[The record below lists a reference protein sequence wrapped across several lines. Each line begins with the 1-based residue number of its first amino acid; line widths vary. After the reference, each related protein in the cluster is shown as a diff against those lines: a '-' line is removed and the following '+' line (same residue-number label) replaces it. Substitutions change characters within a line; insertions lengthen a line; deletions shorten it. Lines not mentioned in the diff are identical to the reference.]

1 MNTMNLVAGLDIGNG
16 YVKGAVNLKENL
28 KNKPKSIDFPSG
40 VARIIYPKD
49 IKTEVSEA
57 GYVIDD
63 IFNQMDVS
71 FGSNLVKDT
80 TRRLF
85 GARGLAS
92 GSTLEE
98 FDVDSVQ
105 SKAQQDLSGILVL
118 GCIAGQALK
127 EYSISIIAKS
137 PSLKKHFFK
146 SEFYCDYT
154 FILITENSVEVRSN
168 DAVFKKEILRKID
181 DSTF

>member
-63 IFNQMDVS
+63 IFNQLRA
-71 FGSNLVKDT
+71 LVDDRHPVIGGELLRQRKPHLTGTHDNDIH
-80 TRRLF
+80 RLF
-85 GARGLAS
+85 S
-92 GSTLEE
+92 
-98 FDVDSVQ
+98 
-105 SKAQQDLSGILVL
+105 
-118 GCIAGQALK
+118 
-127 EYSISIIAKS
+127 
-137 PSLKKHFFK
+137 
-146 SEFYCDYT
+146 
-154 FILITENSVEVRSN
+154 
-168 DAVFKKEILRKID
+168 
-181 DSTF
+181 